1 MADRVQTRINYKSAD
16 GQSREEYARHDRV
29 AGIYSYIDAYGDLRT
44 VQYTAGPEG
53 FNAYGDIGAS
63 RRNNAIAHM
72 GPVVATAP
80 APATFANVVPARSYT
95 YENNPG
101 QIDAKGDL
109 RIVQYTVGPGRFI
122 RCKDLGV
129 GQRNDAIAYTGP
141 LVATAPAPASVP
153 NIFQTY
159 LCNHTHVAV

>member
-53 FNAYGDIGAS
+53 FNAYGDIGVS
-63 RRNNAIAHM
+63 RRNNAIAHT

-80 APATFANVVPARSYT
+80 APAPVANAVPARPYT

-101 QIDAKGDL
+101 
-109 RIVQYTVGPGRFI
+109 IVQYTVGPGGFI
-122 RCKDLGV
+122 RCRDLGV

-141 LVATAPAPASVP
+141 LVATAPALVPVP

-159 LCNHTHVAV
+159 LCNHTHVIV